1 MTTRIIALIA
11 LLALLATP
19 PPRITTT
26 CSRTTGRTRRFK
38 LARGRRANVIN
49 SFVNKSFCSSY
60 NESVGCEF
68 LSLLSRTKKKICAP
82 GQKFS
87 KIHTFWF
94 HHFSR
99 KHVHTTMRCVS
110 LSLPLFSLSAV
121 ALDVHVVALE
131 RLKYSRFYRSRGIA
145 RGGVCLRAHF
155 HFHFFFRCFL
165 RARGVAVPK
174 FLTSSRSLFNHHAVK
189 SSTYKPASAVT
200 KSGQSSGRCAMG
212 FFPFLR
218 SL

>member
-1 MTTRIIALIA
+1 MRAA
-11 LLALLATP
+11 
-19 PPRITTT
+19 
-26 CSRTTGRTRRFK
+26 
-38 LARGRRANVIN
+38 ARERN
-49 SFVNKSFCSSY
+49 SFVNKSFCSSN
-60 NESVGCEF
+60 NESVGCGF
-68 LSLLSRTKKKICAP
+68 LSLLSRAKKKICAP

-99 KHVHTTMRCVS
+99 KHVQTTMRCVS

-145 RGGVCLRAHF
+145 RGGVCLRAF
-155 HFHFFFRCFL
+155 SFSFFFSLLF
-165 RARGVAVPK
+165 AREGGC
-174 FLTSSRSLFNHHAVK
+174 RSK
-189 SSTYKPASAVT
+189 ISDIVT
-200 KSGQSSGRCAMG
+200 
-212 FFPFLR
+212 F